1 MNKALFN
8 QRRIEPLVDERILIP
23 HPRTKQQSVKGR
35 WDCVFYR
42 LFFSFLRASLP
53 FDSWFL
59 FSFPSFYFFF
69 LCYELRAV
77 CSLDACCLLGGKHL
91 RTCAAP
97 SQPVSVCLEFVSF
110 FLRGEKKHL
119 FIIYF
124 VTPAEK
130 ELRIAKFLNQYYVI
144 KSIGGV
150 CSVAFFNKN
159 YHQIYSIKSVEK

>member
-110 FLRGEKKHL
+110 FFTRRKKT
-119 FIIYF
+119 F
-124 VTPAEK
+124 V
-130 ELRIAKFLNQYYVI
+130 YYLLCHTSRERTAHCEI
-144 KSIGGV
+144 FKSILRHQV
-150 CSVAFFNKN
+150 NRWRLQRRFF
-159 YHQIYSIKSVEK
+159 